1 MRILAA
7 TIGFSILSE
16 GASAADC
23 ADQTQHGLDMCAKAE
38 FDRAD
43 RALNDAYR
51 EIMRRL
57 GDDSHAKTLLV
68 AAQKAWIGFRDAEC
82 AFAVSSTEGGTI
94 YPMEFTLCEQDLTEK
109 RTAALKTYLH
119 CEEGDLSCPVHGP

>member
-7 TIGFSILSE
+7 TIGFSILSQ
-16 GASAADC
+16 GVYAADC

-43 RALNDAYR
+43 RALNNAYR
-51 EIMRRL
+51 ETVRRL
-57 GDDSHAKTLLV
+57 GDDPHAKTLLV
-68 AAQKAWIGFRDAEC
+68 AAQKTWIGFRDAER

-94 YPMEFTLCEQDLTEK
+94 YPMEFTLCQQDLTEK
-109 RTAALKTYLH
+109 RTAALRAYLH

>member
-1 MRILAA
+1 M
-7 TIGFSILSE
+7 
-16 GASAADC
+16 
-23 ADQTQHGLDMCAKAE
+23 
-38 FDRAD
+38 
-43 RALNDAYR
+43 N
-51 EIMRRL
+51 
-57 GDDSHAKTLLV
+57 SHAKTLLV

-109 RTAALKTYLH
+109 RTAALKAYLH